1 MRSALTALRAFTKAA
16 ILCLI
21 AGHVLGAAPLPMEDF
36 FKNPQQAY
44 FQISPDG
51 KFISFT
57 KPYERRMN
65 IFVQQIGADS
75 AVRATS
81 VTDRDIW
88 SYWWK
93 GNNRLLYLQDFGG
106 DENFHIFGVNPDGS
120 NLTDLTPF
128 EGVRA
133 NVVDGMSDH
142 DTDILV
148 SLNKENKEVFDV
160 YRLNTVTGELTLVA
174 KNPGNVSTWIT
185 DHNYNIRLAI
195 VTDGVNSSIMY
206 RDSGE
211 GEFRNIMTVGFKD
224 TFQPLFF
231 TFDNQHI
238 YALSD
243 LGRDRQ
249 ALIRYDL
256 ANNQEIEQLYEHP
269 EVDVSSL
276 TYSRKR
282 KVLTAIGYTDWK
294 SQRKVLDPVM
304 EQYYKILDDRFPGYE
319 TYLTYSNR
327 DEDIWIARTASDR
340 SLGSHY
346 LFDTRSGSI
355 TKLADRNPWLPEDQ
369 MAQMKPVTLKSRD
382 GLTIHGYLT
391 LPNGVEPK
399 NLPVVVNPHGGPWY
413 RDTWGFNPEVQ
424 FLANRGF
431 AVFQLNFRGSTGYG
445 KTFWQASFK
454 EWGKKMQDDI
464 TDGVTWLIDQGIADP
479 KRVAIYGASY
489 GGYATLAGLAF
500 TPDLYACGVDYVGVA
515 NLFTFMSTIPPYWE
529 LYRQMMYEMVGD
541 PVKDSV
547 LMAEASPVYH
557 VDNIRVPVLVAQG
570 ANDPRV
576 NINESNQ
583 IVDGLKK
590 RGIEVVYMVKE
601 NEGHGF
607 SNEENTFD
615 FYRAME
621 EFLTKQLL
629 TNK

>member
-65 IFVQQIGADS
+65 IFVLEIGADS

-340 SLGSHY
+340 SLGSYY

>member
-340 SLGSHY
+340 SLGSYY

>member
-340 SLGSHY
+340 SLGSYY

-529 LYRQMMYEMVGD
+529 LYRQMIYEMVGD

>member
-340 SLGSHY
+340 SLGSYY

-355 TKLADRNPWLPEDQ
+355 TW
-369 MAQMKPVTLKSRD
+369 
-382 GLTIHGYLT
+382 
-391 LPNGVEPK
+391 
-399 NLPVVVNPHGGPWY
+399 
-413 RDTWGFNPEVQ
+413 
-424 FLANRGF
+424 
-431 AVFQLNFRGSTGYG
+431 
-445 KTFWQASFK
+445 
-454 EWGKKMQDDI
+454 
-464 TDGVTWLIDQGIADP
+464 
-479 KRVAIYGASY
+479 
-489 GGYATLAGLAF
+489 
-500 TPDLYACGVDYVGVA
+500 
-515 NLFTFMSTIPPYWE
+515 
-529 LYRQMMYEMVGD
+529 
-541 PVKDSV
+541 
-547 LMAEASPVYH
+547 
-557 VDNIRVPVLVAQG
+557 
-570 ANDPRV
+570 PR
-576 NINESNQ
+576 
-583 IVDGLKK
+583 
-590 RGIEVVYMVKE
+590 
-601 NEGHGF
+601 
-607 SNEENTFD
+607 
-615 FYRAME
+615 
-621 EFLTKQLL
+621 
-629 TNK
+629 